1 VSPGGIARAF
11 SQVDA
16 AAAGLIL
23 GRSPMQHF
31 AAASFLS
38 VLLGRLSVHQD
49 LLWFGTLVGWSLII
63 AFWLR
68 HPQREKLAWWLPWF
82 AGMGALGALVQF
94 MVFNLPFDLFL
105 EILLPGSNAVY
116 EPPALDPF
124 VTADILL
131 AALGYGLVLAWWWER
146 AASWSQRIL
155 WRSLGVGAWLI
166 LLAAHYAW
174 PGFSSWLLAALLLV
188 LALPP
193 PNRAADRRPPL
204 WLSLLPA
211 LVAAASTIGP
221 VAWHLGLIQRSAA
234 ATPLGALAAM
244 LQLGVAALLLA
255 HLWRQRPRGAP
266 DAETLRQLARPYFMV
281 AAGLI
286 VLGVGYAL
294 ILGAEQRREVIEN
307 RLRATVHNARQL
319 KPADFAAF
327 TTPEFQLTDIQVAAD
342 STGTA
347 RAPGFAPVMAAA
359 ARALADRV
367 RATQFQKAAG
377 FLVLHDGW
385 LVEAA
390 GTMPRPQPD
399 SVILRGRATADDEA
413 AWREKRL
420 FVRYSPVPEQGAPYY
435 CRAPLLGPDGRML
448 GWLESPREEFYASL
462 ARKWRT
468 SPLLITALGVVLTV
482 ALYFQKRATLER
494 EYAARTAAVEAE
506 ANRLKTAFL
515 AKVSHELRTP
525 IQSLLGYGE
534 LLQARLGDDAQARAW
549 LGALQQ
555 HGEIMTRLI
564 NDLLDLSAAE
574 SGSFRLSPQPLEP
587 DALVRRVV
595 ASLEPRAA
603 TKGLQLACTTTPA
616 VPAWVEADGNRLAQV
631 ALNLVG
637 NALKFTT
644 AGAVTVTLDAV
655 PEPADPA
662 RMRLVLT
669 VRDTGP
675 GITPED
681 QARLFEPFSRLER
694 TAAHEGSGLGLALSA
709 VLCRAMH
716 GRLTV
721 ESDGLTGSSFRAE
734 LVAPTTTAP
743 TALSVQR
750 PVGSPP
756 ACVLVVDDNLLLR
769 ELFASYL
776 RSRGCTC
783 LTAASGA
790 EALAHAQTGT
800 PDAVVL
806 DVSLPDA
813 DGIELAPRLRASL
826 PRARLVGV
834 SAHAGDTERERAGR
848 AGLHEFHAK
857 PVPLE
862 TLWHALCARP
872 ASPAAP
878 AGYTVPPHLHAVFRR
893 ELPAFRAELAAA
905 VARHDLPG
913 TARRAHYLRSSA
925 LVVQKDELFAACTEL
940 ETAATQARP
949 VSATTAWQR
958 CDLILARIL

>member
-1 VSPGGIARAF
+1 M
-11 SQVDA
+11 
-16 AAAGLIL
+16 AAGLL
-23 GRSPMQHF
+23 
-31 AAASFLS
+31 
-38 VLLGRLSVHQD
+38 
-49 LLWFGTLVGWSLII
+49 
-63 AFWLR
+63 
-68 HPQREKLAWWLPWF
+68 
-82 AGMGALGALVQF
+82 
-94 MVFNLPFDLFL
+94 
-105 EILLPGSNAVY
+105 
-116 EPPALDPF
+116 
-124 VTADILL
+124 
-131 AALGYGLVLAWWWER
+131 
-146 AASWSQRIL
+146 
-155 WRSLGVGAWLI
+155 
-166 LLAAHYAW
+166 
-174 PGFSSWLLAALLLV
+174 
-188 LALPP
+188 
-193 PNRAADRRPPL
+193 
-204 WLSLLPA
+204 
-211 LVAAASTIGP
+211 
-221 VAWHLGLIQRSAA
+221 
-234 ATPLGALAAM
+234 
-244 LQLGVAALLLA
+244 
-255 HLWRQRPRGAP
+255 
-266 DAETLRQLARPYFMV
+266 
-281 AAGLI
+281 

-294 ILGAEQRREVIEN
+294 ILGAEQRREVIDQ
-307 RLRATVHNARQL
+307 RLRITVHNARQL

-327 TTPEFQLTDIQVAAD
+327 TTPEFQPTDIQVAAD
-342 STGTA
+342 GTGTA
-347 RAPGFAPVMAAA
+347 RAPGFAPVMEAA

-390 GTMPRPQPD
+390 GTAPRPHPD
-399 SVILRGRATADDEA
+399 SVFLRGRATADDVA

-494 EYAARTAAVEAE
+494 EHAARTAAVAAE

-574 SGSFRLSPQPLEP
+574 SGSFRLLPQPLEP
-587 DALVRRVV
+587 AALVRRVV
-595 ASLEPRAA
+595 ASLEPRATA
-603 TKGLQLACTTTPA
+603 KGLQLSCTTTPA

-662 RMRLVLT
+662 HMRLVLT

-675 GITPED
+675 GITPEE
-681 QARLFEPFSRLER
+681 QVRLFEPFSRLER

-716 GRLTV
+716 GCLTV

-734 LVAPTTTAP
+734 LVVPVAPEP
-743 TALSVQR
+743 TAVSVPR
-750 PVGSPP
+750 PAGSPP

-783 LTAASGA
+783 QTAASGA
-790 EALAHAQTGT
+790 EAMAHAQTGT

-813 DGIELAPRLRASL
+813 DGIELAPRLRALL

-834 SAHAGDTERERAGR
+834 SAHGKRACMISTPNPSRWKRCGVRCARDPPHRLRRR
-848 AGLHEFHAK
+848 ATRCRRTYMRFSGASS
-857 PVPLE
+857 PASAPSSPPPWPG
-862 TLWHALCARP
+862 TTCPARP
-872 ASPAAP
+872 AAPTTCAAARSWCRRTSCSPPARNWKRRPLRPGPFPQRPPGNAVTSSSPASCRR
-878 AGYTVPPHLHAVFRR
+878 PPEPRDPCPSQPRAADIYAHAT
-893 ELPAFRAELAAA
+893 ESS
-905 VARHDLPG
+905 PG
-913 TARRAHYLRSSA
+913 
-925 LVVQKDELFAACTEL
+925 
-940 ETAATQARP
+940 
-949 VSATTAWQR
+949 
-958 CDLILARIL
+958 

>member
-1 VSPGGIARAF
+1 
-11 SQVDA
+11 
-16 AAAGLIL
+16 
-23 GRSPMQHF
+23 MT
-31 AAASFLS
+31 
-38 VLLGRLSVHQD
+38 
-49 LLWFGTLVGWSLII
+49 W
-63 AFWLR
+63 
-68 HPQREKLAWWLPWF
+68 
-82 AGMGALGALVQF
+82 
-94 MVFNLPFDLFL
+94 
-105 EILLPGSNAVY
+105 
-116 EPPALDPF
+116 
-124 VTADILL
+124 
-131 AALGYGLVLAWWWER
+131 
-146 AASWSQRIL
+146 
-155 WRSLGVGAWLI
+155 
-166 LLAAHYAW
+166 
-174 PGFSSWLLAALLLV
+174 
-188 LALPP
+188 
-193 PNRAADRRPPL
+193 
-204 WLSLLPA
+204 
-211 LVAAASTIGP
+211 
-221 VAWHLGLIQRSAA
+221 
-234 ATPLGALAAM
+234 
-244 LQLGVAALLLA
+244 
-255 HLWRQRPRGAP
+255 
-266 DAETLRQLARPYFMV
+266 
-281 AAGLI
+281 
-286 VLGVGYAL
+286 
-294 ILGAEQRREVIEN
+294 
-307 RLRATVHNARQL
+307 
-319 KPADFAAF
+319 
-327 TTPEFQLTDIQVAAD
+327 
-342 STGTA
+342 
-347 RAPGFAPVMAAA
+347 
-359 ARALADRV
+359 
-367 RATQFQKAAG
+367 
-377 FLVLHDGW
+377 
-385 LVEAA
+385 
-390 GTMPRPQPD
+390 
-399 SVILRGRATADDEA
+399 A

-494 EYAARTAAVEAE
+494 EHAARTAAVAAE

-574 SGSFRLSPQPLEP
+574 SGSFRLLPQPLEP
-587 DALVRRVV
+587 AALVRRVV
-595 ASLEPRAA
+595 ASLEPRATA
-603 TKGLQLACTTTPA
+603 KGLQLSCTTTPA

-662 RMRLVLT
+662 HMRLVLT

-675 GITPED
+675 GITPEE
-681 QARLFEPFSRLER
+681 QVRLFEPFSRLER

-716 GRLTV
+716 GCLTV

-734 LVAPTTTAP
+734 LVVPVAPEP
-743 TALSVQR
+743 TAVSVPR
-750 PVGSPP
+750 PAGSPP

-783 LTAASGA
+783 QTAASGA

-813 DGIELAPRLRASL
+813 DGIELAPRLRAL
-826 PRARLVGV
+826 PPPRAPRRG
-834 SAHAGDTERERAGR
+834 HAGDTERE

-893 ELPAFRAELAAA
+893 ELPALPRRARRRRGPARS
-905 VARHDLPG
+905 ARHGPPRPLPAQQRARG
-913 TARRAHYLRSSA
+913 AERRTARRLHGIGNGGHSGPARFRDDRL
-925 LVVQKDELFAACTEL
+925 
-940 ETAATQARP
+940 AT
-949 VSATTAWQR
+949 
-958 CDLILARIL
+958 L

>member
-1 VSPGGIARAF
+1 
-11 SQVDA
+11 
-16 AAAGLIL
+16 
-23 GRSPMQHF
+23 MQHF
-31 AAASFLS
+31 AAASPLL

-49 LLWFGTLVGWSLII
+49 LLWFGALVGWSLII

-68 HPQREKLAWWLPWF
+68 HPQREKLGWWLPWF

-124 VTADILL
+124 VTADLLL
-131 AALGYGLVLAWWWER
+131 ASLGYGLVLAWWWER
-146 AASWSQRIL
+146 AASWLQRIL
-155 WRSLGVGAWLI
+155 WRGLGVGTWLI

-174 PGFSSWLLAALLLV
+174 PGFSSWLLATLLLV
-188 LALPP
+188 FALPP
-193 PNRAADRRPPL
+193 PDRASDRRSPR

-211 LVAAASTIGP
+211 LVAAGSTIGP
-221 VAWHLGLIQRSAA
+221 IAWHLGLMQRMIA

-244 LQLGVAALLLA
+244 FQLGVIVLVLSLLW
-255 HLWRQRPRGAP
+255 HLRPP
-266 DAETLRQLARPYFMV
+266 ETPGGESSRQLARPYFLV
-281 AAGLI
+281 AAGLL

-294 ILGAEQRREVIEN
+294 ILGAEQRREVIDQ
-307 RLRATVHNARQL
+307 RLQVTVHNARQL

-367 RATQFQKAAG
+367 RATQFQKSAG

-385 LVEAA
+385 LIEAA
-390 GTMPRPQPD
+390 GTAPRPHPD
-399 SVILRGRATADDEA
+399 SVFLRGRATADDVA

-448 GWLESPREEFYASL
+448 GWLEGPREEFYASL
-462 ARKWRT
+462 ARTWRT
-468 SPLLITALGVVLTV
+468 SPLLITALGVWLTV
-482 ALYFQKRATLER
+482 ALYFQKRANLER
-494 EYAARTAAVEAE
+494 ERTARTAAVAAE

-574 SGSFRLSPQPLEP
+574 SGSFRLLPQPLEP
-587 DALVRRVV
+587 AALVRRVV
-595 ASLEPRAA
+595 ASLEPRATA
-603 TKGLQLACTTTPA
+603 KGLQLSCTTTPA

-675 GITPED
+675 GITPEE
-681 QARLFEPFSRLER
+681 QVRLFEPFSRLER

-716 GRLTV
+716 GCLTV

-743 TALSVQR
+743 AAVSVPR
-750 PVGSPP
+750 PAGSPP

-783 LTAASGA
+783 QTAASGA
-790 EALAHAQTGT
+790 EAMAHAQTGT

-813 DGIELAPRLRASL
+813 DGIELAPRLRALL

-834 SAHAGDTERERAGR
+834 SAHAGDRERERAR
-848 AGLHEFHAK
+848 QAGLHDFHAK

-862 TLWHALCARP
+862 TLWGALCARP
-872 ASPAAP
+872 AAPAAS

-893 ELPAFRAELAAA
+893 ELPSFRAELAAA

-925 LVVQKDELFAACTEL
+925 LVMQEDELFAACTEL

-958 CDLILARIL
+958 CDLILARILQAPA